1 MSRWFCETWEWTPDL
16 GQPPIFNNEPL
27 QYKDLYS
34 KVIHAACAGYLL
46 ALRLSGNLGGC
57 LNQVSSS
64 PLSIQIRNKSRSM
77 GLKLLLVCGLALLM
91 LIPSVFVNSVVDER
105 ATRAKDVIQEIGGRA
120 GGQQTFLGPSLSI
133 PYNIPP
139 LYKGAL
145 PTPGVYVVFPIKGD
159 ASLNVRTEE
168 RRRSLFKVPVYQAEV
183 KFDATFDLTGVP
195 LAAPAG
201 AELDWTRAGIIVGV
215 SDARGALDDGTL
227 TVNGKTSTFVPAEN
241 AGAENPRLP
250 LAYFGIRVSDLA
262 QPNATFNVT
271 ANLRFSG
278 AQRLAVLAYGKGTH
292 FAAKGDWP
300 SPGFDGGFLPVK
312 RTASAQGFT
321 AEWSVPFIARGT
333 PAEGVNTVVSTLDHT
348 AMGISFIELADPYQ
362 SVSRSLKY
370 ALLFI
375 GLLFLSYFV
384 FEATAG
390 KRVHPAQY
398 VLVGVAHMIFYLLLL
413 SLAERI
419 GFDWGFLVAG
429 GATVL
434 LLSANAE
441 WIFASR
447 VQGLRALFVFSLLY
461 FLIYLLLRLEDNAL
475 LVGAVAS
482 FLAVAAV
489 MYFTRNID
497 WYSPIPGS
505 GTRPST

>member
-1 MSRWFCETWEWTPDL
+1 
-16 GQPPIFNNEPL
+16 
-27 QYKDLYS
+27 
-34 KVIHAACAGYLL
+34 
-46 ALRLSGNLGGC
+46 
-57 LNQVSSS
+57 
-64 PLSIQIRNKSRSM
+64 M

-91 LIPSVFVNSVVDER
+91 TIPSIFVNSIVEER
-105 ATRAKDVIQEIGGRA
+105 TARAKDVIEEIGGRA
-120 GGQQTFLGPSLSI
+120 GGQQTFLGPTLSI
-133 PYNIPP
+133 PYSTPP
-139 LYKGAL
+139 LYKGSS
-145 PTPGVYVVFPIKGD
+145 PTLGVYVVFPAKGD
-159 ASLNVRTEE
+159 ASVKVRTEE
-168 RRRSLFKVPVYQAEV
+168 RRRSLFKVPVYQV
-183 KFDATFDLTGVP
+183 DLKFDATFDLAGVP
-195 LAAPAG
+195 SAAPVG
-201 AELDWTRAGIIVGV
+201 AELDWTRAAIVIGV
-215 SDARGALDDGTL
+215 SDARGALADGTF
-227 TVNGKTSTFVPAEN
+227 TVNGKTSTFVPAESIE
-241 AGAENPRLP
+241 GETQRLR
-250 LAYFGIRVSDLA
+250 LAYFGVRVSDLA
-262 QPNATFNVT
+262 KPNATFTVA

-278 AQRLAVLAYGKGTH
+278 AQRLAVLAYGKSTH
-292 FAAKGDWP
+292 LVVEGDWP
-300 SPGFDGGFLPVK
+300 SPGFGGGFLPVK
-312 RTASAQGFT
+312 RTISAQGFT
-321 AEWSVPFIARGT
+321 GEWSIPFIARGI
-333 PAEGVNTVVSTLDHT
+333 PAEGTSTAVSALDHT
-348 AMGISFIELADPYQ
+348 ALGISFVEVADHYQ

-441 WIFASR
+441 WIFGNR

-461 FLIYLLLRLEDNAL
+461 FFIYLLLRLEDNAL

-489 MYFTRNID
+489 MYFTRKID
-497 WYSPIPGS
+497 WYSSIPVG
-505 GTRPST
+505 GARPPEAVAKDAV